1 MVRQM
6 VFCVSLLMAVNCLGQ
21 TTNKARQGYEQFK
34 KQARQGYVDFRRAC
48 NADYAAFLKQA
59 WQSYEAGPVV
69 PRPKEREVKPVVMPQ
84 GDVDKPVKPMTIK
97 VDTVIAPVPQGAQ
110 PKPVAPIYE
119 GTEKVPFFYD
129 QNGKCLRF
137 VTSLS
142 ANRLKLC

>member
-84 GDVDKPVKPMTIK
+84 GGETY
-97 VDTVIAPVPQGAQ
+97 AYQGGYGDSSCASRGSAQ
-110 PKPVAPIYE
+110 AC
-119 GTEKVPFFYD
+119 GSH
-129 QNGKCLRF
+129 L
-137 VTSLS
+137 
-142 ANRLKLC
+142 